1 MKMLN
6 FIIDTSVFALPPKSL
21 NPKTEVDNL
30 TTVKKNILYLE
41 KLRKKDTATVS
52 YINKAL
58 FLLKKSNYPIYKSE
72 IASRIEELRN
82 SAPQYCDT
90 LGHDGV
96 IFEKWDEIIRNM
108 IPRKDRDGA
117 YHKGNIGIF
126 SNIPDREKD
135 PDEKYTSEAGFADED
150 IYPELAENIRKTFK
164 KYCGYIADLNR
175 KYDSS
180 TVNFFVIG
188 DKFGEKDVK
197 DAVVILKKNSG
208 EIQSHV
214 SIVGIQKAETLCET
228 EIKFKNLV
236 SACEEGRKKFSASL
250 VFGKEIKK
258 ENIEKD
264 LFPQAGPPSRV
275 YHYLETLCQVSK
287 IITTKNID
295 FDKNMHCNLVEML
308 NAHGLLCSPDDGKYI
323 EHKCQLRKYENE
335 SGKKMLFNIHLK
347 PSTYTNKNI
356 GYDDEDGYTLASKET
371 VRIYL
376 EWDNDK
382 KKMRIGWI
390 GHHPSSCRNCGNG
403 SCKAKAAYREKTGKG
418 VSK

>member
-1 MKMLN
+1 
-6 FIIDTSVFALPPKSL
+6 V
-21 NPKTEVDNL
+21 
-30 TTVKKNILYLE
+30 
-41 KLRKKDTATVS
+41 
-52 YINKAL
+52 
-58 FLLKKSNYPIYKSE
+58 
-72 IASRIEELRN
+72 
-82 SAPQYCDT
+82 
-90 LGHDGV
+90 
-96 IFEKWDEIIRNM
+96 
-108 IPRKDRDGA
+108 
-117 YHKGNIGIF
+117 
-126 SNIPDREKD
+126 
-135 PDEKYTSEAGFADED
+135 
-150 IYPELAENIRKTFK
+150 IRKIFK

-180 TVNFFVIG
+180 GVNFFVLG

-197 DAVVILKKNSG
+197 DAVVILKKNNG

-214 SIVGIQKAETLCET
+214 SIVGIQKAETLCKT

-236 SACEEGRKKFSASL
+236 SACEEGQKKFSASL

-295 FDKNMHCNLVEML
+295 FDRDIHCSLVEML
-308 NAHGLLCSPDDGKYI
+308 NAYGLLCSPDDGKYI
-323 EHKCQLRKYENE
+323 ENKCLLRKYENE

-347 PSTYTNKNI
+347 PSTYTNKSA
-356 GYDDEDGYTLASKET
+356 GYDGEAGYTLASKET

-390 GHHPSSCRNCGNG
+390 GYHPSSCGNCGNG
-403 SCKAKAAYREKTGKG
+403 SCKAQVTYREKRAKEF
-418 VSK
+418 